1 MRNII
6 IATFC
11 FLSLS
16 IFSQVIN
23 YEVTGYKIRM
33 KKNEKWTNWTEF
45 AESNGYIK
53 VNLKDSLISLKCKIK
68 DEYSMAFYSILN
80 HEIEINEEENMD
92 IIDYYSCFI
101 ANGEKM
107 NILVSNN
114 NKCVLITE
122 EEFEALYRIEF
133 Q

>member
-1 MRNII
+1 
-6 IATFC
+6 
-11 FLSLS
+11 
-16 IFSQVIN
+16 
-23 YEVTGYKIRM
+23 M

-45 AESNGYIK
+45 AESDGYIK
-53 VNLKDSLISLKCKIK
+53 IDMHDSLIILKFKLK
-68 DEYSMAFYSILN
+68 DDYSTALYPILN
-80 HEIEINEEENMD
+80 HEIQINEEENMD

-122 EEFEALYRIEF
+122 EEFEALYTIEF